1 MLSATPSRHLPS
13 LSGAARRS
21 SFVFVQGVDVFR
33 VVVGVVGLII
43 QEDEPAG

>member
-13 LSGAARRS
+13 LSGAASRS
-21 SFVFVQGVDVFR
+21 SCVVVDVFR